1 MNQSLPSFNGYLR
14 EITRT
19 NLLIFKSLYL
29 CTGRRPLKF
38 HTIHDASLN
47 SQKFTPDVHIFLGGK
62 NMSFYWVWREKG
74 KKEKW
79 EGRGKGNREG
89 CREGKREEYMEEGRE
104 KEQKGREG
112 KRWKR
117 ERKKPHQK
125 KKF

>member
-74 KKEKW
+74 KKEKRKN
-79 EGRGKGNREG
+79 GKGKGN
-89 CREGKREEYMEEGRE
+89 REGKREEYMEEGRE